1 MNHLET
7 SSVIPSFCLF
17 IYHLL
22 IYRDHITALPMSLKS
37 FLNSRI
43 YLHHPR
49 SWDHG
54 YPQTAKAQLFCWR
67 FYCVHDKLPTSQKYR
82 AWHLRNWQ
90 KQGHSL
96 PWSRKWCLERFFDQF
111 SSRLLGSLQRCQ
123 STLGLG
129 ACFPENTRLQRRP
142 YTNTVAMFI
151 TIRTHSKTIF
161 ILSLF
166 LSLELISSQK
176 YSIKL
181 FYFFSYSVPV
191 PKMERYCF
199 SKHLHRIVPSNK
211 RSDEEISIH
220 LPCNPDSRTYPE
232 WISDQYNWIEQFYS
246 SAQQWSL
253 F

>member
-111 SSRLLGSLQRCQ
+111 SSRLLGSLQRCPVYTGPR
-123 STLGLG
+123 SMFPWKHKASEATLHKHSGHVYHHQ
-129 ACFPENTRLQRRP
+129 NTLQDDF
-142 YTNTVAMFI
+142 YIKFI
-151 TIRTHSKTIF
+151 PFFGTYFLSKVF
-161 ILSLF
+161 NKAVLF
-166 LSLELISSQK
+166 LQ
-176 YSIKL
+176 L
-181 FYFFSYSVPV
+181 FCTS
-191 PKMERYCF
+191 
-199 SKHLHRIVPSNK
+199 
-211 RSDEEISIH
+211 
-220 LPCNPDSRTYPE
+220 T
-232 WISDQYNWIEQFYS
+232 
-246 SAQQWSL
+246 
-253 F
+253 